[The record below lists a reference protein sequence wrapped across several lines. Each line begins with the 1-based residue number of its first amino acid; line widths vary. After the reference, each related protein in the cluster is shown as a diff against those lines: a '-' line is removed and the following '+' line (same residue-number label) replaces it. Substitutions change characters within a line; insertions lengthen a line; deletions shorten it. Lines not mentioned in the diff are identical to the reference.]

1 MKREMIYVGTAGYS
15 YDDWKGVFYPE
26 KIDKKEMLSLYA
38 GQFSF
43 TEVNS
48 TYYRLPNRH
57 MMYNMQAKTPPDF
70 QFVIK
75 AYKSLTHERTNNGQ
89 DFKAFKDALQ
99 PLAEA
104 GKLGC
109 VLVQFPQSFRLSG
122 ANVAYL
128 KETARH
134 LAGLNA
140 VVEFRHRE
148 WLREDIFSFLS
159 GQGLGFVCV
168 DEPRLEGLVP
178 PEVRATG
185 PVAYVRFHGR
195 NREKWYNHRESYE
208 RYDYLYS
215 EAELDEWVPG
225 IVGLSRKSDKVYVSM
240 NNHYRGQAVVNAR
253 MIREMIRSAGGLVL

>member
-1 MKREMIYVGTAGYS
+1 MIYVGTAGYS

-26 KIDKKEMLSLYA
+26 KVDKKEMLSLYA

-48 TYYRLPNRH
+48 TYYRLPNRY
-57 MMYNMQAKTPPDF
+57 MMHNMQAKTPPDF

-75 AYKSLTHERTNNGQ
+75 AHKSMTHERTGNAQ
-89 DFKAFKDALQ
+89 DFRSFADALR

-109 VLVQFPQSFRLSG
+109 VLAQFPQSFRLSG

-128 KETARH
+128 RETARR
-134 LAGLNA
+134 LEGLET

-148 WLREDIFSFLS
+148 WLREDIFQFLS
-159 GQGLGFVCV
+159 EQGLGFVCV
-168 DEPRLEGLVP
+168 DEPRLEGLPP
-178 PEVRATG
+178 PEVRSTG

-208 RYDYLYS
+208 RYDYLYT
-215 EAELDEWVPG
+215 EAELAEWVPG
-225 IVGLSRKSDKVYVSM
+225 ILGLGRRSGKVYVSM
-240 NNHYRGQAVVNAR
+240 NNHYRGQAVINAR
-253 MIREMIRSAGGLVL
+253 MIRDMIRSAGGRVY

>member
-1 MKREMIYVGTAGYS
+1 MIYVGTAGYS

-26 KIDKKEMLSLYA
+26 KADKREMLSLYA

-48 TYYRLPNRH
+48 TYYRLPNRY
-57 MMYNMQAKTPPDF
+57 MMHNMQAKTPPGF

-75 AYKSLTHERTNNGQ
+75 AYKSLTHERVDNAQ
-89 DFKAFKDALQ
+89 DFRSFADSLA
-99 PLAEA
+99 PLEEA

-109 VLVQFPQSFRLSG
+109 VLAQFPQSFRLNG
-122 ANVAYL
+122 ANVSYL
-128 KETARH
+128 GEMARR
-134 LAGLNA
+134 LAGLNT

-148 WLREDIFSFLS
+148 WLREDIFEFLS
-159 GQGLGFVCV
+159 EQGLGFVCV

-178 PEVRATG
+178 PEVRVTS
-185 PVAYVRFHGR
+185 PTAYVRFHGR
-195 NREKWYNHRESYE
+195 NRAKWYNHRESYE

-215 EAELDEWVPG
+215 EDELAEWVPG
-225 IVGLSRKSDKVYVSM
+225 IVGLDRKAEKVYVSM

-253 MIREMIRSAGGLVL
+253 MIREMIRSAGGMVL